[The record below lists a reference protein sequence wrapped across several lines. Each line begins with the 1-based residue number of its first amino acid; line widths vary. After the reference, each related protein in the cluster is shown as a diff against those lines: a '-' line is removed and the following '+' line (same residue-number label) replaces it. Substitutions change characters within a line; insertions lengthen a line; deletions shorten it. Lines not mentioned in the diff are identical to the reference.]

1 MSEFYNN
8 KEEEKFSNLLSDLKK
23 LPKIEAPENFEFNLM
38 TRIQN
43 RNFTPVEEE
52 RQKFNIFK
60 FLAPSV
66 AVLATAVLFFIF
78 YPQQKEIQTQLAEKH
93 NITDTQNIAGN
104 TADKKIESLFNQPK
118 EKKISKL
125 SNQTLLKTQKIA
137 QNSQPINQP
146 SIYNQKKSVSVDDFI
161 SGANSNQNTSL
172 RNSVVNSGENPIVDG
187 FFVEKKTDKKVIEKY
202 RTESDSLRKAKL
214 MADSL
219 KNARK

>member
-78 YPQQKEIQTQLAEKH
+78 YPQQKEIQTQLAEKQ
-93 NITDTQNIAGN
+93 NITDTQSIAGN

-118 EKKISKL
+118 EKKNSKL
-125 SNQTLLKTQKIA
+125 SNQTQFKTQKIA

>member
-78 YPQQKEIQTQLAEKH
+78 YPQQKEIQTQLAEKQ
-93 NITDTQNIAGN
+93 NITDTQSIAGN

-118 EKKISKL
+118 EKK
-125 SNQTLLKTQKIA
+125 
-137 QNSQPINQP
+137 
-146 SIYNQKKSVSVDDFI
+146 
-161 SGANSNQNTSL
+161 NT
-172 RNSVVNSGENPIVDG
+172 
-187 FFVEKKTDKKVIEKY
+187 K
-202 RTESDSLRKAKL
+202 
-214 MADSL
+214 
-219 KNARK
+219 